1 MRYELL
7 LAEGKRKKKGKTSNS
22 AVSRNTHKFVR
33 ISLNYLSKKK
43 ITHTQNT
50 FFFFKCMK

>member
-22 AVSRNTHKFVR
+22 AVTRNTHKFVR

-43 ITHTQNT
+43 LHTLKT
-50 FFFFKCMK
+50 LFFFF

>member
-50 FFFFKCMK
+50 FFFFLSA

>member
-22 AVSRNTHKFVR
+22 AVTRNTHKFVR

-43 ITHTQNT
+43 KYTHSKH
-50 FFFFKCMK
+50 FFFFF